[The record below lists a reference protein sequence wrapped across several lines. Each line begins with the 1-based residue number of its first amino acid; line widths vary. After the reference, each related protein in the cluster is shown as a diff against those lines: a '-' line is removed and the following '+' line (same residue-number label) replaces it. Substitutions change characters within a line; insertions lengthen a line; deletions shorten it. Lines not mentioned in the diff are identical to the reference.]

1 MQRKPKVALDHRSGD
16 LGGALSSVPNG
27 QCCGYSSILWATNAH
42 NPDIDNLFYMPYPQK
57 MLFQGSLIFSPEQCP
72 RPTVI
77 FTILCWYLK
86 SLGTSLRGGVG
97 CVCYLEKKS
106 SFWAPFLKYW
116 GQGWTLDMFDSFPGC
131 YSPLRLAATLA
142 CPQSQCER
150 FKGHQEVFLYLPN
163 SSPPCSEN
171 SWGSLN

>member
-16 LGGALSSVPNG
+16 LCGALSSVPNG

-86 SLGTSLRGGVG
+86 SLVTSLRGGVG

-116 GQGWTLDMFDSFPGC
+116 GQGWTLDHVWLFPWVLFSFETGRHPCMSPESVWKDSRGIKKFFYTFPIVLL
-131 YSPLRLAATLA
+131 PA
-142 CPQSQCER
+142 Q
-150 FKGHQEVFLYLPN
+150 KIVEVP
-163 SSPPCSEN
+163 
-171 SWGSLN
+171 